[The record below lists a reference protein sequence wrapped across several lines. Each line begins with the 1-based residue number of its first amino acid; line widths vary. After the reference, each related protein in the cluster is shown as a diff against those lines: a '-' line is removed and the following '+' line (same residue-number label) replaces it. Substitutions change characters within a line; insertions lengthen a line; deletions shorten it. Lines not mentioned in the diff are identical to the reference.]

1 MKIEMTESHV
11 ISNHRHIYY
20 TRRYLEGRRIAM
32 KDQVEVRS
40 LKEGKYVLIDEE
52 PCVIKS
58 MTHSKT
64 GKHGSAKSRIDAI
77 GIFDG
82 TKRSIIAPV
91 TEKIYVPIVERKNGQ
106 VLSVS
111 GDVVQIMDNADY
123 STLELK
129 IPEEL
134 KGKIV
139 AGKDIS
145 YLISMGK
152 MKIDMRV

>member
-1 MKIEMTESHV
+1 
-11 ISNHRHIYY
+11 
-20 TRRYLEGRRIAM
+20 M
-32 KDQVEVRS
+32 KDQIEVRS

-152 MKIDMRV
+152 MKIDMRI

>member
-1 MKIEMTESHV
+1 MKEQI
-11 ISNHRHIYY
+11 
-20 TRRYLEGRRIAM
+20 
-32 KDQVEVRS
+32 EVRS

-91 TEKIYVPIVERKNGQ
+91 TEKIYIPIVERKNGQ
-106 VLSVS
+106 VLSIK

-129 IPEEL
+129 IPDEL
-134 KGKIV
+134 KGKIEV
-139 AGKDIS
+139 GKDIS

-152 MKIDMRV
+152 MKIDMRI

>member
-1 MKIEMTESHV
+1 MKE
-11 ISNHRHIYY
+11 
-20 TRRYLEGRRIAM
+20 
-32 KDQVEVRS
+32 QVEVRT
-40 LKEGKYVLIDEE
+40 LKEGKYILIDKE

-58 MTHSKT
+58 ISHAKT
-64 GKHGSAKSRIDAI
+64 GKHGSAKARIDAI

-82 TKRSIIAPV
+82 SKRSIIAPV
-91 TEKIYVPIVERKNGQ
+91 TDKIYVPLVERKNGQ
-106 VLSVS
+106 ALSVK
-111 GDVVQIMDNADY
+111 GDVVQIMDLADY

-134 KGKIV
+134 KGKIE
-139 AGKDIS
+139 AGKEIS

>member
-1 MKIEMTESHV
+1 MKE
-11 ISNHRHIYY
+11 
-20 TRRYLEGRRIAM
+20 
-32 KDQVEVRS
+32 QVEVRT

-58 MTHSKT
+58 ISHAKT
-64 GKHGSAKSRIDAI
+64 GKHGSAKARIDAI

-82 TKRSIIAPV
+82 TKRSIVQPV
-91 TEKIYVPIVERKNGQ
+91 TDKIYVPIVERKNGQ
-106 VLSVS
+106 VLAVT
-111 GDVVQIMDNADY
+111 GEVVQIMDMADY

-129 IPEEL
+129 IPDEL
-134 KGKIV
+134 KGKV
-139 AGKDIS
+139 AAGKDIS

>member
-1 MKIEMTESHV
+1 MKE
-11 ISNHRHIYY
+11 
-20 TRRYLEGRRIAM
+20 
-32 KDQVEVRS
+32 QVEIRS
-40 LKEGKYVLIDEE
+40 LKEGKYILIDEE

-91 TEKIYVPIVERKNGQ
+91 TEKTYIPIVERKNGQ
-106 VLSVS
+106 VLSIK

-129 IPEEL
+129 IPDEL
-134 KGKIV
+134 KGKIE

-152 MKIDMRV
+152 MKIDMRI

>member
-1 MKIEMTESHV
+1 MKE
-11 ISNHRHIYY
+11 
-20 TRRYLEGRRIAM
+20 
-32 KDQVEVRS
+32 QVEIRS
-40 LKEGKYVLIDEE
+40 LKEGKYILIDEE

-82 TKRSIIAPV
+82 MKRSIIAPV
-91 TEKIYVPIVERKNGQ
+91 TEKTYIPIVERKNGQ
-106 VLSVS
+106 VLAVS
-111 GDVVQIMDNADY
+111 GEVAQIMDLADY

-129 IPEEL
+129 IPDDL
-134 KGKIV
+134 KGKIE
-139 AGKDIS
+139 AGKEIS

-152 MKIDMRV
+152 MKIDMRT

>member
-1 MKIEMTESHV
+1 MKEQI
-11 ISNHRHIYY
+11 
-20 TRRYLEGRRIAM
+20 
-32 KDQVEVRS
+32 EVRS
-40 LKEGKYVLIDEE
+40 LKEGKYVLIDDE

-82 TKRSIIAPV
+82 TKRSIVAPV
-91 TEKIYVPIVERKNGQ
+91 TDKIYVPIVERKNGQ
-106 VLSVS
+106 VISVS
-111 GDVVQIMDNADY
+111 GDVVQIMDSADY

-134 KGKIV
+134 KGKIE

-152 MKIDMRV
+152 MKIDMRI

>member
-1 MKIEMTESHV
+1 
-11 ISNHRHIYY
+11 
-20 TRRYLEGRRIAM
+20 M
-32 KDQVEVRS
+32 KDQVEIRS
-40 LKEGKYVLIDEE
+40 LKEGRYILIDEE

-91 TEKIYVPIVERKNGQ
+91 TEKTYVPIVERKNGQ

-134 KGKIV
+134 KGKV
-139 AGKDIS
+139 VVGKDIS

-152 MKIDMRV
+152 MKIDMRI

>member
-1 MKIEMTESHV
+1 MKE
-11 ISNHRHIYY
+11 
-20 TRRYLEGRRIAM
+20 
-32 KDQVEVRS
+32 QVEVRT

-58 MTHSKT
+58 ISHAKT
-64 GKHGSAKSRIDAI
+64 GKHGSAKARVDAI

-82 TKRSIIAPV
+82 TKRSIVQPV
-91 TEKIYVPIVERKNGQ
+91 TDKIYVPIVDRKNGQ
-106 VLSVS
+106 VLTVK
-111 GDVVQIMDNADY
+111 GDVCQVMDMADY

-134 KGKIV
+134 KGKIE

-145 YLISMGK
+145 YLSSMGK
-152 MKIDMRV
+152 MKIDMRI

>member
-1 MKIEMTESHV
+1 
-11 ISNHRHIYY
+11 
-20 TRRYLEGRRIAM
+20 M
-32 KDQVEVRS
+32 KDQIEVRS

>member
-1 MKIEMTESHV
+1 
-11 ISNHRHIYY
+11 
-20 TRRYLEGRRIAM
+20 M
-32 KDQVEVRS
+32 KDQIEVRS
-40 LKEGKYVLIDEE
+40 LKEGRYVLIDDE

-91 TEKIYVPIVERKNGQ
+91 TEKIYVPIVDRKNGQ

-152 MKIDMRV
+152 MKIDMRI

>member
-1 MKIEMTESHV
+1 MKE
-11 ISNHRHIYY
+11 
-20 TRRYLEGRRIAM
+20 
-32 KDQVEVRS
+32 QVEIRS
-40 LKEGKYVLIDEE
+40 LKEGKYILIDDE

-91 TEKIYVPIVERKNGQ
+91 TEKTYIPIVERKNGQ
-106 VLSVS
+106 VLSIK

-129 IPEEL
+129 IPDEL
-134 KGKIV
+134 KGKIE

-152 MKIDMRV
+152 MKIDMRI

>member
-1 MKIEMTESHV
+1 
-11 ISNHRHIYY
+11 
-20 TRRYLEGRRIAM
+20 M
-32 KDQVEVRS
+32 KDQVEVRT
-40 LKEGKYVLIDEE
+40 LKEGKYVLIDDE

-58 MTHSKT
+58 ISHAKT
-64 GKHGSAKSRIDAI
+64 GKHGSAKARIDAI

-82 TKRSIIAPV
+82 TKRSIVQPV
-91 TEKIYVPIVERKNGQ
+91 TDKTYVPVVERKNGQ
-106 VLSVS
+106 VLAVT
-111 GDVVQIMDNADY
+111 GDVCQIMDNADY

-134 KGKIV
+134 KGKIE

-152 MKIDMRV
+152 MKIDIRI

>member
-1 MKIEMTESHV
+1 
-11 ISNHRHIYY
+11 
-20 TRRYLEGRRIAM
+20 M

-40 LKEGKYVLIDEE
+40 LKEGKYILIDEE

-91 TEKIYVPIVERKNGQ
+91 TEKTYVPIVERKNGQ

-152 MKIDMRV
+152 MKIDMRI

>member
-1 MKIEMTESHV
+1 MKE
-11 ISNHRHIYY
+11 
-20 TRRYLEGRRIAM
+20 
-32 KDQVEVRS
+32 QVEVRS

-106 VLSVS
+106 VLSVA

-123 STLELK
+123 STLELR
-129 IPEEL
+129 IPEDL
-134 KGKIV
+134 KGKIE

-152 MKIDMRV
+152 MKIDIRT

>member
-1 MKIEMTESHV
+1 
-11 ISNHRHIYY
+11 
-20 TRRYLEGRRIAM
+20 M

-129 IPEEL
+129 IPEDL

-152 MKIDMRV
+152 MKIDMRT